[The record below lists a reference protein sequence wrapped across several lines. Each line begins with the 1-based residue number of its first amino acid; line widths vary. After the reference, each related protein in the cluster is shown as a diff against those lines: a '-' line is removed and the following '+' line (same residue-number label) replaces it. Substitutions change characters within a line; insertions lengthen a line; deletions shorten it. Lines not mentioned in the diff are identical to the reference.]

1 MRCSKLYL
9 LQHDEN
15 RQRELEIG
23 NFDRAASQIC
33 EEREKRRAKQQAQ
46 TIEVKEEPTEQSTE
60 RTYGVESPGPH

>member
-1 MRCSKLYL
+1 MTKIGK
-9 LQHDEN
+9 EN
-15 RQRELEIG
+15 LDG
-23 NFDRAASQIC
+23 AASQIC